1 MHESLNV
8 EDFYIQKL
16 WRFSAVLRNIKE
28 LKMRQLWDSGFRYYL
43 QNPESHFSYLLCGGD
58 GFVDELG
65 QGDGDI
71 VVDQPVGQSVILR
84 ASHVHNGNR
93 HSRLCGHRHDA
104 CRGHDFQCGSD
115 DPQFIGLRRE
125 AIRFFERAVR
135 QCLAE
140 IDHVGFDES
149 VAWHIAAIWQSA
161 MTVWVWFVVEIR
173 HDVGGVVFRMA
184 FHAVRS
190 ADGAMQI
197 DDDVA
202 AIACFF
208 VQRVEILCGE
218 QCEQSSLF
226 QFDERLVRG
235 ARLRVPYGRFLLPTP
250 GIHAVFFIGEEC
262 VDVIH
267 FRLFRM
273 LGPDTVRSAEVGNT
287 CGRGNPRPRQYCDL
301 FAHVLGIPRFI
312 PSMLIADTALTAF
325 SDVFWAVMELAM
337 QFALRLSVGD
347 ASFGVCFWFTWSL
360 FSCSRLAVRPFG
372 GRFRHAEGLLCFQR
386 FPAVSACQGCV
397 GGRFRVN

>member
-1 MHESLNV
+1 MEILGSPAKYQRTEDAPIVGFWISLLFTESR
-8 EDFYIQKL
+8 I
-16 WRFSAVLRNIKE
+16 
-28 LKMRQLWDSGFRYYL
+28 
-43 QNPESHFSYLLCGGD
+43 PFSYLLCGGD

-84 ASHVHNGNR
+84 ASHVHNGDR

-149 VAWHIAAIWQSA
+149 VAWHIAAVWQSA

-173 HDVGGVVFRMA
+173 HDVGGVVFCMA
-184 FHAVRS
+184 FHAVRG

-218 QCEQSSLF
+218 QCEQSGLF

-267 FRLFRM
+267 FRLFRV

-287 CGRGNPRPRQYCDL
+287 CGPGNPRPRQYCNL
-301 FAHVLGIPRFI
+301 YAHILGIAVFRERPKSVIRI
-312 PSMLIADTALTAF
+312 LQHRPLQWAYASSSRPTGIHPYRPSA
-325 SDVFWAVMELAM
+325 
-337 QFALRLSVGD
+337 RL
-347 ASFGVCFWFTWSL
+347 
-360 FSCSRLAVRPFG
+360 
-372 GRFRHAEGLLCFQR
+372 
-386 FPAVSACQGCV
+386 
-397 GGRFRVN
+397 